1 MKNYLS
7 LFACFLFA
15 LIAQANCTNAY
26 STAGYSLS
34 HAKKSMSANN
44 FEHQQYYAERAL
56 IAFEKAKAQIES
68 CGCQASMNPALEGIK
83 NLEASLSQTKWD
95 MGRFYTKKAVE
106 NAHQLLESLD
116 MCSLDD
122 PQEFDTGSNES
133 LEPEAKEMQS
143 LEDQIAKEHILE
155 EQLNFKRLAEM
166 EIADLENSIR
176 ELATLFQCDKALHI
190 LKDRKS
196 RTEEELQAESLDKT
210 KAYYRSQVVAIHN
223 KALFALIECSK
234 DK

>member
-7 LFACFLFA
+7 LFTCLLFGF
-15 LIAQANCTNAY
+15 IAQANCTNAY
-26 STAGYSLS
+26 ATAGYSLS
-34 HAKKSMSANN
+34 HSKKSMSANN

-68 CGCQASMNPALEGIK
+68 CGCQSSMNPILAGIK
-83 NLEASLSQTKWD
+83 NLETSLSQTEWD

-116 MCSLDD
+116 MCSMDD
-122 PQEFDTGSNES
+122 SQEFGSDSKES
-133 LEPEAKEMQS
+133 LVPETTEMQN
-143 LEDQIAKEHILE
+143 LEDKIAKENILE
-155 EQLNFKRLAEM
+155 EQLNFKRLAEI

-190 LKDRKS
+190 LQDRKS
-196 RTEEELQAESLDKT
+196 RTEEELQAESLDQT

-234 DK
+234 K